1 MLLIMNIIYNLD
13 DVKDLNLFFSDK
25 KNNILME
32 GSFTKL
38 IHSDEFIT
46 TIGLYLQCPFKVQS
60 KSLFLNKCFLTIK
73 PSENV
78 DIIRKVKSIETSIM
92 SYYKTYTQS
101 NKTITTLLSEKLES
115 GNIKYYSKHN
125 YPNKKNNIVLKISGI
140 WESEK
145 ECGITFKFIEMKE
158 II

>member
-1 MLLIMNIIYNLD
+1 MLLIMNIIYNLGD
-13 DVKDLNLFFSDK
+13 IKDLNLFFSDK
-25 KNNILME
+25 KNNMLME

-46 TIGLYLQCPFKVQS
+46 TIGLYLHCPFKVQS
-60 KSLFLNKCFLTIK
+60 KSLFINKCFLKIK
-73 PSENV
+73 PSDNV
-78 DIIRKVKSIETSIM
+78 DIIQKINTIESSIM

-101 NKTITTLLSEKLES
+101 NKAVTLLLSEKLDS

-125 YPNKKNNIVLKISGI
+125 NPHKNNKIVLKISGI

-145 ECGITFKFIEMKE
+145 ECGVTFKFIEMTE